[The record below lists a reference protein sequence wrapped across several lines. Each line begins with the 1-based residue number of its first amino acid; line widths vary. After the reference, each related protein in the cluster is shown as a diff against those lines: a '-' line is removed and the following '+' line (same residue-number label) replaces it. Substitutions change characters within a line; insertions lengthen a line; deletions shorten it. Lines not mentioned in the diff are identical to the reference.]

1 MGIQRKTK
9 SLDSILNAFGDA
21 GEALSVKLLLKKL
34 ENQVNKTTV
43 YRLLEKLVED
53 DVLYSF
59 VGVDGVSWYAR
70 CRSCSAGSN
79 CRSHPHFQCVSC
91 NQVRCLQGEFSFPVP
106 SDVRVTDAQIL
117 MTGYCGNC

>member
-9 SLDSILNAFGDA
+9 SLDRVLSAFGDA
-21 GEALSVKLLLKKL
+21 GDALSVKLLLDKL
-34 ENQVNKTTV
+34 ENKINKTTV

-59 VGVDGVSWYAR
+59 VGIDGVSWYAR
-70 CRSCSAGSN
+70 CRDCSEGSY

-91 NQVRCLQGEFSFPVP
+91 NEVQRIQGEYSFPLP
-106 SDVRVTDAQIL
+106 PDVKVVDTQIL
-117 MTGYCGNC
+117 MTGYCGKC